1 MFFVKAD
8 IFAYFSD
15 FSTFTKVV
23 IELGLVLNK
32 NMKILLSV
40 GKVVFFKYDM
50 LCNVKN
56 NDSLRLHTEILKRLL
71 SKINTCF

>member
-50 LCNVKN
+50 LCM
-56 NDSLRLHTEILKRLL
+56 
-71 SKINTCF
+71 